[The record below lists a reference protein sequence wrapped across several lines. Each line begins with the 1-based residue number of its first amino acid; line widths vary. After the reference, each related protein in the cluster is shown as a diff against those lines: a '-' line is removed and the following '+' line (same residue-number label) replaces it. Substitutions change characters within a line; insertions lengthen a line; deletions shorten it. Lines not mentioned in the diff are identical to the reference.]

1 MMQDDRIDA
10 EGLAPRNP
18 EIAPGTHEE
27 MAMKRRQSLLALAMA
42 ALVTTLGA
50 GGAAAQADKPIRIGM
65 TVSSAGTFALQAQS
79 GQRGAEIWIDDVNQR
94 GGIEIGGT
102 KRKVELVKLDDR
114 SDKQL
119 VPRVYETLIKDEK
132 VDLLFAPFGST
143 LTAAAANTTEANDKF
158 MVMWSASADS
168 IYKQGYKYVISATQI
183 AGSLLGQPGVRALHG
198 LGVKKIA
205 FAYLDE
211 PFPAALTQGAI
222 DLAKELGMEVTMQE
236 KFAKGTKDFNILIQ
250 KAKASGAEAFY
261 PTAYEGDQMTIARQ
275 IRETNADFKAVLLF
289 YGSQPQF
296 LQQAGKD
303 GHYVFS
309 ETLLHEKINW
319 KVTHGLDRAG
329 MLERYKKLFPDA
341 KFDADFQTALAYG
354 AGVITEEIIKG
365 AQSLEAAKLKDAA
378 VKLSGKIVTL
388 TGEYQIDETG
398 KQFKN
403 EFAVVQT
410 LPEGL
415 EVVYPP
421 QIATGKAVFPVP
433 GFGARK

>member
-1 MMQDDRIDA
+1 
-10 EGLAPRNP
+10 
-18 EIAPGTHEE
+18 
-27 MAMKRRQSLLALAMA
+27 MKGRQSLLALALA
-42 ALVTTLGA
+42 ALVTTLSA
-50 GGAAAQADKPIRIGM
+50 GEAAAQADKPIRIGM
-65 TVSSAGTFALQAQS
+65 TVSSTGTFALQAQS
-79 GQRGAEIWIDDVNQR
+79 GQRGAEIWIEDVNQR
-94 GGIEIGGT
+94 GGIDIGGA

-143 LTAAAANTTEANDKF
+143 LTAAAANTTETNDKF

-183 AGSLLGQPGVRALHG
+183 AGSLLGQPGVRALHAM
-198 LGVKKIA
+198 GVKKIA

-222 DLAKELGMEVTMQE
+222 DLAKELGMQVTMDE

-289 YGSQPQF
+289 YASQPQF

-319 KVTHGLDRAG
+319 KVSHGLDRAG
-329 MLERYKKLFPDA
+329 MLERYKKQFPNA

-354 AGVITEEIIKG
+354 AGVITEEIIKTAG
-365 AQSLEAAKLKDAA
+365 SLEAAKLKDAA

-410 LPEGL
+410 LPNGL

-421 QIATGKAVFPVP
+421 QIATGKAVYPVP
-433 GFGARK
+433 GFGERK

>member
-1 MMQDDRIDA
+1 
-10 EGLAPRNP
+10 
-18 EIAPGTHEE
+18 
-27 MAMKRRQSLLALAMA
+27 MKRRQSLVALALA

-50 GGAAAQADKPIRIGM
+50 GHAAAQADKPIRIGM

-79 GQRGAEIWIDDVNQR
+79 GQRGAEIWIEDVNQR
-94 GGIEIGGT
+94 GGIEIGGA

-183 AGSLLGQPGVRALHG
+183 AGSLLGQPGVRALHAM
-198 LGVKKIA
+198 GVKKIA

-222 DLAKELGMEVTMQE
+222 DLAKELGMQVTMDE

-289 YGSQPQF
+289 YASQPQF

-329 MLERYKKLFPDA
+329 MLERYKKLFPNA
-341 KFDADFQTALAYG
+341 KFEADFQTALAYG
-354 AGVITEEIIKG
+354 AGVITEEIIKTAG
-365 AQSLEAAKLKDAA
+365 SLEAAKLKDAA
-378 VKLSGKIVTL
+378 VKLSGKIITL

-410 LPEGL
+410 LPNGL

-433 GFGARK
+433 GFGERK

>member
-1 MMQDDRIDA
+1 M
-10 EGLAPRNP
+10 E
-18 EIAPGTHEE
+18 
-27 MAMKRRQSLLALAMA
+27 RRQSLLALALA

-50 GGAAAQADKPIRIGM
+50 GEAAAQADKPIRIGM
-65 TVSSAGTFALQAQS
+65 TVSSTGTFALQAQS

-94 GGIEIGGT
+94 GGIEVGGT

-143 LTAAAANTTEANDKF
+143 LTAAAANTTETNDKF

-183 AGSLLGQPGVRALHG
+183 AGSLLGQPGVRALHAM
-198 LGVKKIA
+198 GVKKIA

-222 DLAKELGMEVTMQE
+222 DLAKELGMQVTMDE

-289 YGSQPQF
+289 YASQPQF

-319 KVTHGLDRAG
+319 KVSHGLDRAG
-329 MLERYKKLFPDA
+329 MLERYKKQFPNA

-354 AGVITEEIIKG
+354 AGVITEEIIKTAG
-365 AQSLEAAKLKDAA
+365 SLEAAKLKEAA
-378 VKLSGKIVTL
+378 VKLSGKIITL

-410 LPEGL
+410 LPNGL

-421 QIATGKAVFPVP
+421 QIATGKAIYPVP
-433 GFGARK
+433 GFGERK